1 VAGWTGGRRSINE
14 ISIELLE
21 RWFLPERPPLAI
33 THSEVLGVV
42 PLEVTDAL
50 LDEFHRPADRHERG
64 VMVEQVMELLA
75 TSRPWSVHHVSSDR
89 GELMVMFGTSW
100 RVGRIAGIEVRV
112 DSSWVVIALLI
123 TYSMYLRTSVLYPEL
138 SGGGAVVLGIAATVL
153 FFGSVLVHELAHAVV
168 SQARGIRVQ
177 DITLFLFGGATR
189 AKVDSRGPSD
199 EFLIALVGPLTSGL
213 LAGLFAVV
221 AGLGGG
227 YLSRPLEGTF
237 GYLAWTNLLLAG
249 FNLVPGFPLDGG
261 RLLRAAIW
269 RATGSLGRATRVAS
283 AAGQGV
289 GWLLVAAGVG
299 WLLAGDLAGGIWFG
313 FIGWFLVQAARSSY
327 QELQLR
333 DLLRGVE
340 AEDVMAANLVRIP
353 PELSLQDAVDDY
365 FMRYD
370 HSAFPVEE
378 QGRTIGL
385 LTLRGVRRVPREQ
398 WPTSRVRDHMVPLGD
413 QVVVA
418 PDARMDGVL
427 GKLQDGDAG
436 RVLVV
441 QDGEVVGII
450 TPTDLAR
457 WLRRW
462 QMLDSRAR

>member
-1 VAGWTGGRRSINE
+1 MA
-14 ISIELLE
+14 
-21 RWFLPERPPLAI
+21 
-33 THSEVLGVV
+33 
-42 PLEVTDAL
+42 
-50 LDEFHRPADRHERG
+50 
-64 VMVEQVMELLA
+64 
-75 TSRPWSVHHVSSDR
+75 
-89 GELMVMFGTSW
+89 MFGTSW
-100 RVGRIAGIEVRV
+100 RVARIAGIEVRV

-138 SGGGAVVLGIAATVL
+138 SGGAAVALGIAATVL
-153 FFGSVLVHELAHAVV
+153 FFGSVLVHELAHALV

-189 AKVDSRGPSD
+189 ARVDSRGPGD

-213 LAGLFAVV
+213 LAALFGII
-221 AGLGGG
+221 AGLGGDS
-227 YLSRPLEGTF
+227 LSRPVAGTL
-237 GYLAWTNLLLAG
+237 GYLAWTNLLLAA

-269 RATGSLGRATRVAS
+269 KATGSLARATRVAS
-283 AAGQGV
+283 VSGQGV
-289 GWLLVAAGVG
+289 GWLLVAGGVAF
-299 WLLAGDLAGGIWFG
+299 LLAGDLAGGIWFA

-327 QELQLR
+327 QDLQLQQ
-333 DLLRGVE
+333 LLRRVE
-340 AEDVMAANLVRIP
+340 AEDVMAGDLVRIP
-353 PELSLQDAVDDY
+353 PELSLQEAVDDY

-378 QGRTIGL
+378 HGRTVGL

-398 WPTSRVRDHMVPLGD
+398 WPTRRVRDHMVPLSD

-418 PDARMDGVL
+418 PDARMDNVL
-427 GKLQDGDAG
+427 GKLQDSETN
-436 RVLVV
+436 RVLVA

-450 TPTDLAR
+450 TPTDLTR

-462 QMLDSRAR
+462 RTLEGRAR

>member
-1 VAGWTGGRRSINE
+1 
-14 ISIELLE
+14 
-21 RWFLPERPPLAI
+21 
-33 THSEVLGVV
+33 
-42 PLEVTDAL
+42 
-50 LDEFHRPADRHERG
+50 
-64 VMVEQVMELLA
+64 
-75 TSRPWSVHHVSSDR
+75 
-89 GELMVMFGTSW
+89 
-100 RVGRIAGIEVRV
+100 
-112 DSSWVVIALLI
+112 
-123 TYSMYLRTSVLYPEL
+123 MYLRLSVLYPEL
-138 SGGGAVVLGIAATVL
+138 SGGGAVRLAILSAVL
-153 FFGSVLVHELAHAVV
+153 FFGSVLDHELAHALVA
-168 SQARGIRVQ
+168 QARGIRVQ

-189 AKVDSRGPSD
+189 AKVDSRGPGD

-213 LAGLFAVV
+213 LAGLFGSV
-221 AGLGGG
+221 AGLGRDL
-227 YLSRPLEGTF
+227 LSRPLAGTL
-237 GYLAWTNLLLAG
+237 GYLAWTNLLLAV

-261 RLLRAAIW
+261 RLLRSAIW
-269 RATGSLGRATRVAS
+269 KATGSLSRATQIAS

-289 GWLLVAAGVG
+289 GWLLVAAGVVS
-299 WLLAGDLAGGIWFG
+299 LVAGDLTGGIWFA

-327 QELQLR
+327 QDLQLQQ
-333 DLLRGVE
+333 LLRGVE
-340 AEDVMAANLVRIP
+340 AEDVMAGDLRRIP

-398 WPTSRVRDHMVPLGD
+398 WPTRRVRDHMVPLSD

-427 GKLQDGDAG
+427 GKLQDGEAN

-450 TPTDLAR
+450 TPSDLTR

-462 QMLDSRAR
+462 QALELRAR

>member
-1 VAGWTGGRRSINE
+1 
-14 ISIELLE
+14 
-21 RWFLPERPPLAI
+21 
-33 THSEVLGVV
+33 
-42 PLEVTDAL
+42 
-50 LDEFHRPADRHERG
+50 
-64 VMVEQVMELLA
+64 
-75 TSRPWSVHHVSSDR
+75 
-89 GELMVMFGTSW
+89 MFGTSW

-123 TYSMYLRTSVLYPEL
+123 TYSMYLQVSQVYPDTSTGE
-138 SGGGAVVLGIAATVL
+138 AAVLGVLASVL

-189 AKVDSRGPSD
+189 ARVESRGPGD

-213 LAGLFAVV
+213 LAALFGIA
-221 AGLGGG
+221 ASLGREV
-227 YLSRPLEGTF
+227 LSRPIAGTL
-237 GYLAWTNLLLAG
+237 GYLAWTNLVLAA

-261 RLLRAAIW
+261 RLLRSAIW
-269 RATGSLGRATRVAS
+269 KATGSIGRATRVAS
-283 AAGQGV
+283 LAGQGV
-289 GWLLVAAGVG
+289 GWLLVAGGVAY
-299 WLLAGDLAGGIWFG
+299 LLVGNLGGAIWFA

-340 AEDVMAANLVRIP
+340 AEDVMAGDLLRIP

-370 HSAFPVEE
+370 HSAFPVDE

-398 WPTSRVRDHMVPLGD
+398 WPARRVRDHMVPLGD

-450 TPTDLAR
+450 TPSDLTR

-462 QMLDSRAR
+462 QALDSRPY

>member
-1 VAGWTGGRRSINE
+1 
-14 ISIELLE
+14 
-21 RWFLPERPPLAI
+21 
-33 THSEVLGVV
+33 
-42 PLEVTDAL
+42 
-50 LDEFHRPADRHERG
+50 
-64 VMVEQVMELLA
+64 
-75 TSRPWSVHHVSSDR
+75 
-89 GELMVMFGTSW
+89 MFGTSW
-100 RVGRIAGIEVRV
+100 RVGRIAGVEVRV

-123 TYSMYLRTSVLYPEL
+123 TYSMYLRASVLYPEL
-138 SGGGAVVLGIAATVL
+138 SGSGAVALGILATVL
-153 FFGSVLVHELAHAVV
+153 FFGSVLVHEFAHALV

-189 AKVDSRGPSD
+189 ARVESRGPGD

-213 LAGLFAVV
+213 LAGLFGIV
-221 AGLGGG
+221 AGLGRDV
-227 YLSRPLEGTF
+227 LSVPLAGTF
-237 GYLAWTNLLLAG
+237 GYLAWTNLAG

-269 RATGSLGRATRVAS
+269 KATGSLARATRVAS
-283 AAGQGV
+283 VAGQGV
-289 GWLLVAAGVG
+289 GWLLVAGGVG
-299 WLLAGDLAGGIWFG
+299 WLLAGDLAGGIWFA

-333 DLLRGVE
+333 QLLRGVE
-340 AEDVMAANLVRIP
+340 AEEVMAGDLVRIP

-370 HSAFPVEE
+370 HSGFPVEE
-378 QGRTIGL
+378 QGRTVGL

-398 WPTSRVRDHMVPLGD
+398 WSSSRVRDLMVPLGG

-427 GKLQDGDAG
+427 GKLEDGEAG

-441 QDGEVVGII
+441 QDDEVVGII
-450 TPTDLAR
+450 TPSDLTR

-462 QMLDSRAR
+462 RAFDGRAR

>member
-1 VAGWTGGRRSINE
+1 
-14 ISIELLE
+14 
-21 RWFLPERPPLAI
+21 
-33 THSEVLGVV
+33 
-42 PLEVTDAL
+42 
-50 LDEFHRPADRHERG
+50 
-64 VMVEQVMELLA
+64 
-75 TSRPWSVHHVSSDR
+75 
-89 GELMVMFGTSW
+89 MFGTSW
-100 RVGRIAGIEVRV
+100 RLGRIAGIEVRV

-123 TYSMYLRTSVLYPEL
+123 TYSMYLQVSQVYASL
-138 SGGGAVVLGIAATVL
+138 STRGAVGLAVLSTVL

-168 SQARGIRVQ
+168 AQARGIRVQ

-189 AKVDSRGPSD
+189 AKVDSRGPGD
-199 EFLIALVGPLTSGL
+199 EFLIAVVGPLTSAI
-213 LAGLFAVV
+213 LAGLFGIV
-221 AGLGGG
+221 AALGGDV
-227 YLSRPLEGTF
+227 LSDPLTGTL

-261 RLLRAAIW
+261 RLLRSAIW
-269 RATGSLGRATRVAS
+269 RATGSLGRATRIAS
-283 AAGQGV
+283 QSGQAV
-289 GWLLVAAGVG
+289 GWLLVAAGVAS
-299 WLLAGDLAGGIWFG
+299 LLAGNLAGGIWFA

-340 AEDVMAANLVRIP
+340 AEDVMAADLVRIP
-353 PELSLQDAVDDY
+353 PDLSLQDAVDDY

-370 HSAFPVEE
+370 HGAFPVEE

-398 WPTSRVRDHMVPLGD
+398 WPIRRVRDHMVPLGD
-413 QVVVA
+413 QVQVA

-427 GKLQDGDAG
+427 AKLQDGDAG

-450 TPTDLAR
+450 TPSDLTR

-462 QMLDSRAR
+462 RALELRAR